1 MRTIIIA
8 NGAPPT
14 ATDLARWLMPGDR
27 LICADGGGRAALAA
41 GLKPDLVVGDFDS
54 LSEAELAALA
64 ASGAALERHPRQKD
78 QTDLELALRRALVD
92 GATDIVVL
100 GGLGGRLDH
109 TLANAMLLALPGLTG
124 GRARLASG
132 AETLFVLSGRETLT
146 LDGQPGDTVSLL
158 PLGEAAGIVT
168 SGLAYPLRNETLRVG
183 PARGVSNEM
192 YSARATIR
200 LGTGFLLCIHTRRA
214 TGPDAPTT
222 PSN

>member
-14 ATDLARWLMPGDR
+14 ATDIAYWLRPGDR
-27 LICADGGGRAALAA
+27 LVCADGGGRAALAA

-64 ASGAALERHPRQKD
+64 TGGAALERHPRKKD
-78 QTDLELALRRALVD
+78 ETDLELALRRALID

-100 GGLGGRLDH
+100 GGMGGRFDH
-109 TLANAMLLALPGLTG
+109 TLANAMLLALPGLSG
-124 GRARLASG
+124 GRGRLAGG
-132 AETLFVLSGRETLT
+132 AETLFVLRGAETLT
-146 LDGQPGDTVSLL
+146 LDGRPGDTVSLL
-158 PLGEAAGIVT
+158 PLGETAGIVT
-168 SGLAYPLRNETLRVG
+168 SGLAYPLRNEALHVG

-200 LGTGFLLCIHTRRA
+200 LGTGFLLCIHTRREA
-214 TGPDAPTT
+214 GPDAP
-222 PSN
+222 PNSPN

>member
-14 ATDLARWLMPGDR
+14 AADLARWLQPGDR

-41 GLKPDLVVGDFDS
+41 GLKPDVVVGDFDS
-54 LSEAELAALA
+54 LSESELAALA
-64 ASGAALERHPRQKD
+64 ASGAALERHPRKKD
-78 QTDLELALRRALVD
+78 ETDLELALRRALID

-109 TLANAMLLALPGLTG
+109 TLANAMLLAQPGLSG
-124 GRARLASG
+124 GRARLAGG
-132 AETLFVLSGRETLT
+132 AETLCVLRSGETLT
-146 LDGQPGDTVSLL
+146 LDGEKGDTVSLL
-158 PLGEAAGIVT
+158 PLGDAAGIVT
-168 SGLAYPLRNETLRVG
+168 SGLAYPLRNEALRVG

-200 LGTGFLLCIHTRRA
+200 LGTGFLLCVHIRRE
-214 TGPDAPTT
+214 TDSNAPV
-222 PSN
+222 SSS